1 MEIKTTN
8 KENVVINCINNIINA
23 VNYIVEFKPHKIQ
36 SPFMNNI
43 ECTNIGGYSSVLDD
57 LKNNILKEL
66 LKEIFNEYKKHE
78 KYIMLINKVELI
90 R

>member
-1 MEIKTTN
+1 MGK
-8 KENVVINCINNIINA
+8 VLS
-23 VNYIVEFKPHKIQ
+23 IVEFKQHKIK

-43 ECTNIGGYSSVLDD
+43 ECTSICGYSSVLDD

-66 LKEIFNEYKKHE
+66 LKDIFSEYKTYE
-78 KYIMLINKVELI
+78 KYIMLISRVELI